1 MPNLK
6 NSNATFWVIF
16 KHCEVVSFF
25 IVIGNE
31 TFFGLFNQPL
41 WIFLSFK
48 NVYFFLI
55 AKIEKIKDYKAS
67 QHDDN
72 LQATQ
77 SSEDLF
83 HPDVIIKEGKECLK
97 PDEPDDD
104 SKESTVIHAEVIFET
119 VPAIVDPDSTEGI
132 ILHFLSI
139 YPAISAKRD
148 SPQWHIV

>member
-1 MPNLK
+1 MLSRK
-6 NSNATFWVIF
+6 SYFALLLRMRQ
-16 KHCEVVSFF
+16 
-25 IVIGNE
+25 
-31 TFFGLFNQPL
+31 FFGF
-41 WIFLSFK
+41 STTVK

-55 AKIEKIKDYKAS
+55 AKIEKIKDYNAS

-83 HPDVIIKEGKECLK
+83 HPDGIFKESKECPE

-139 YPAISAKRD
+139 HPAISAKRD
-148 SPQWHIV
+148 HITLT